1 LRIAKHTLLM
11 MVSLMLIA
19 IGCGK
24 NEGEVKS
31 ATESMKKNKKVVIIT
46 DAVNPP
52 FEYGSGSGVQ
62 GLGADLGTE
71 IGKTLNIEVKWITLH
86 SVEAS
91 QPNVKVRGY
100 EHLFDILKKG
110 DAEMIVSSI
119 AVDPKRETEF
129 AFSKPYYETG
139 DVIAHQRSDFSI
151 KGLAN
156 LAGKKVG
163 VCSGRPGDA
172 FMAAQK
178 VASNVTVTRYPTL
191 DDALGALNRSELE
204 AVVGDEPILGYSI
217 FNSFQS
223 TTLLQNQVDKIQY
236 AVAVR
241 KGETELLAK
250 INETIDR
257 MKSSGELQKSVDQWV
272 GNIVQKAIER
282 GKGDLDIEN
291 KKKAAKAIGVNI
303 TKTSGNWKM
312 DRLDGFVLVMEGPT
326 GRYESTPILTE
337 GNKGNCKFKAPVPP
351 GEYSLN
357 FSILGMKAKV
367 PVPDLPKMSLV
378 MDMSI
383 GNGITIICK

>member
-1 LRIAKHTLLM
+1 
-11 MVSLMLIA
+11 MVGLMLIA
-19 IGCGK
+19 VGCGK
-24 NEGEVKS
+24 KEPEVKS
-31 ATESMKKNKKVVIIT
+31 AAESMKKNKKVVIIS

-71 IGKTLNIEVKWITLH
+71 IGKTLNIDVKWITLH

-100 EHLFDILKKG
+100 EHLFEILKKG
-110 DAEMIVSSI
+110 DAEMIISSI
-119 AVDPKRETEF
+119 AIDPKRETEF
-129 AFSKPYYETG
+129 SFSKPYYETG
-139 DVIAHQRSDFSI
+139 DVIAHQRSDFKI
-151 KGLAN
+151 KGLAD
-156 LAGKKVG
+156 LSGKKVG
-163 VCSGRPGDA
+163 VCMGRPGEA
-172 FMAAQK
+172 FMTAQK
-178 VASNVTVTRYPTL
+178 VASNVTVTKFPTL

-204 AVVGDEPILGYSI
+204 AVVGDEPILAYSI
-217 FNSFQS
+217 FNSFTS
-223 TTLLQNQVDKIQY
+223 TTLEQNQIDKIQY

-257 MKSSGELQKSVDQWV
+257 LKSSGELQKSVDQWV

-282 GKGDLDIEN
+282 GKIDKKEDET
-291 KKKAAKAIGVNI
+291 KKAPKAINVNI

-312 DRLDGFVLVMEGPT
+312 DRLDGFVLVMEGSA

-337 GNKGNCKFKAPVPP
+337 GNKGNCKFKTPVPP
-351 GEYSLN
+351 GEYNLN

-367 PVPDLPKMSLV
+367 PVPDLSKTALV
-378 MDMSI
+378 MDISI